1 MKTKYMRIVWA
12 ALLMPGLALAN
23 PQRDQQNRQ
32 DSEDIET
39 ETFEW
44 STGHAQLG
52 VMVMA
57 LTPELRA
64 YFGAPHDSGLL
75 VARVQPNGPAARAGV
90 RVGDVI
96 TKVDNDR
103 IKDATDIMSALPQD
117 PSQRHNFSI
126 EVVRDHNPV
135 ELQATMGKRQRPQHQ
150 QQDQGAEL

>member
-12 ALLMPGLALAN
+12 AFLMPGLALAN
-23 PQRDQQNRQ
+23 PQHDQQNRQ
-32 DSEDIET
+32 DNEDIES

-52 VMVMA
+52 VMVMG
-57 LTPELRA
+57 LTPELRG
-64 YFGAPHDSGLL
+64 YFGAPRDSGLL

-117 PSQRHNFSI
+117 QSQRHDITI

-135 ELQATMGKRQRPQHQ
+135 HLQAVMGQRHRPQHQ
-150 QQDQGAEL
+150 QPDQGADI